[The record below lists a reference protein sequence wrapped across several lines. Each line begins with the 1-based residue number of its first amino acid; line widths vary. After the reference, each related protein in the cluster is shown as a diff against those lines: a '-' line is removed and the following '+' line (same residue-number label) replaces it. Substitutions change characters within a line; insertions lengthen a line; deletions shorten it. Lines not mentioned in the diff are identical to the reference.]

1 MFNTFSMCKH
11 NQINFNQFHTQ
22 HQNHNNI
29 NNQNTIQQ
37 HTNNPRFLHKHK
49 TIQCNH
55 NNQSIINK
63 ENLVPEI
70 TTTTDTIT
78 VDSVPTT
85 ITNKI

>member
-11 NQINFNQFHTQ
+11 NQIKFNQFHTQ
-22 HQNHNNI
+22 HQNHNN
-29 NNQNTIQQ
+29 TIQQ
-37 HTNNPRFLHKHK
+37 HTKNPRFPHKHK